1 MTRARSRTAIAIAS
15 RLSHPNSSHHH
26 TTLLLSASRSL
37 TSRSAHSREA
47 SKPTTHLTSPTPEP
61 QRTNGTRRTKK
72 TTHHTTPMANKDAA
86 TASAQQRAADLPIEQ
101 QPPPLSQMLQDDRRQ
116 ADDCTP
122 CRVMGAFGPSFCPS
136 SPPTTTINHP
146 LTIHCCNLGA
156 SAFIGLGVYSYISG
170 HSQLREQ
177 RARQLA
183 EKSLL
188 GLRARKAS
196 ITGLAGVL
204 VGLGV
209 YRLVN

>member
-1 MTRARSRTAIAIAS
+1 
-15 RLSHPNSSHHH
+15 
-26 TTLLLSASRSL
+26 
-37 TSRSAHSREA
+37 
-47 SKPTTHLTSPTPEP
+47 
-61 QRTNGTRRTKK
+61 
-72 TTHHTTPMANKDAA
+72 MANKDAA

-101 QPPPLSQMLQDDRRQ
+101 QPPPLSQILQDDRRQ

-122 CRVMGAFGPSFCPS
+122 CRVM
-136 SPPTTTINHP
+136 
-146 LTIHCCNLGA
+146 GA